1 MALTQD
7 QQVEEEKTFKEIC
20 QEYAIWV
27 ISYSSPTWEKPV
39 FFIWYTDPGEE
50 GEDKLVVF
58 PTDQIWATQE
68 LDLLAEKIERDL
80 PVLRFPKKFPEWL
93 VMIQQIKPVADAAHD
108 LNSVEEAIRNKKLN
122 PEVLKEL
129 VHFINLFGDYFN
141 QLEEND
147 YFQSLRDDE
156 YIDEAW
162 NYYYDYIFWPNYGN
176 PENIDPLNIPEPDF
190 DTGGLLQSVAAMR
203 EAFETRIRVV

>member
-1 MALTQD
+1 
-7 QQVEEEKTFKEIC
+7 VEEKKTFEEIC
-20 QEYAIWV
+20 QKYAIWV

-68 LDLLAEKIERDL
+68 LNLLAEKLERDL

-93 VMIQQIKPVADAAHD
+93 VTIQQMQPVADVAFD
-108 LNSVEEAIRNKKLN
+108 LASVEEAIRNKYLTA
-122 PEVLKEL
+122 EVLKEL
-129 VHFINLFGDYFN
+129 VNFINLFGDYFH

-147 YFQSLRDDE
+147 YFESLREDG

-162 NYYYDYIFWPNYGN
+162 NYYYDYIFWPEYGN
-176 PENIDPLNIPEPDF
+176 PANIDPQNKPEPDI
-190 DTGGLLQSVAAMR
+190 DTESLLRSVIAMR
-203 EAFETRIRVV
+203 EAFEERIQVVG